1 MSDALDALPLHPPT
15 LHSSVVHVDGEGRAV
30 PDPRAILGVD
40 PDEHDAV
47 VIRHAWR
54 DTLLAHPPESDPH
67 GAREAREARDRLLDP
82 QRVLERELGTLHV
95 PDPDAWGLPDL
106 RPERTRPG
114 VTPEAR
120 LLGQAVLYTL
130 LEEAL
135 WTDGLGEA
143 VNAAVASLHES

>member
-1 MSDALDALPLHPPT
+1 MSDDLDHLPLHPPLT
-15 LHSSVVHVDGEGRAV
+15 HSRAVHVDAEGRAV
-30 PDPRAILGVD
+30 PDPHKVLGID
-40 PDEHDAV
+40 PEERDAAT
-47 VIRHAWR
+47 IRRAWR

-82 QRVLERELGTLHV
+82 TRVLERELGTLQV

-114 VTPEAR
+114 VTPDAR
-120 LLGQAVLYTL
+120 LLGQAVLYTV

-135 WTDGLGEA
+135 WTEGLGEA
-143 VNAAVASLHES
+143 VNDAVASLHGS